1 MEVSNFIY
9 IYWKIATLI
18 CLIPSFRI
26 FITRPFLYF
35 YPGIKQGRQLRMV
48 SSQHDSSVTTV
59 GCGCSECAVFCFYI
73 LFLPPLFHACH
84 LLSLWGYA
92 PYICQG
98 GFFSENFQNILLHF
112 PSHGTWFFDFVIYRG
127 VIWLYKCFV
136 FKYVIHFFFLTEFLC
151 DIEIKCFLLIVA
163 AFMCWQKFCLCF
175 LEAVWKSS
183 IFLSP
188 EVHCLKSVLTHIIF
202 VLLWHTVLYCYIFI
216 LLFFSHHR
224 FTVSRACANTYHF
237 GTPKAHVYTVLYC
250 YIFILLFFSHHRFT
264 ISRACANT

>member
-1 MEVSNFIY
+1 MQ
-9 IYWKIATLI
+9 WMR
-18 CLIPSFRI
+18 C
-26 FITRPFLYF
+26 
-35 YPGIKQGRQLRMV
+35 
-48 SSQHDSSVTTV
+48 
-59 GCGCSECAVFCFYI
+59 I
-73 LFLPPLFHACH
+73 LFLHIIFTSIIPCMPFAVFVRVCAIYLSGWFLFWK
-84 LLSLWGYA
+84 LSEHFVTFPKPWDMGFLILWSTEVWSGCINA
-92 PYICQG
+92 L
-98 GFFSENFQNILLHF
+98 FLN
-112 PSHGTWFFDFVIYRG
+112 
-127 VIWLYKCFV
+127 
-136 FKYVIHFFFLTEFLC
+136 VIHFFFLTEFLC

-163 AFMCWQKFCLCF
+163 AFMCWQKFCLCI

-202 VLLWHTVLYCYIFI
+202 VLLWHTVLYCYSFI

-264 ISRACANT
+264 ISRACANTYYFGTPKAHVYTVLYCYIFILLFFSHHRFTISRACANT